1 MQAGFPPGVFNCV
14 TGIGE
19 VVGSAILEHPRI
31 HKIAFTGSSSVL
43 ISPVKW
49 HHHILILFI
58 QTGKIIAEKAS
69 RSSLKRVSMETGGK
83 SAVVVFPGV
92 DGIDIEMNLR

>member
-1 MQAGFPPGVFNCV
+1 M
-14 TGIGE
+14 
-19 VVGSAILEHPRI
+19 GSAILEHPRI

-43 ISPVKW
+43 ISPVKG

-92 DGIDIEMNLR
+92 DGIDIEMNFR